1 MKEQVKSDNS
11 NVNINI
17 LEAVNSKT
25 SCVAWF
31 KLADLITRKE
41 KEKALIL
48 YRLLSHSFDDKAY
61 ALQVEGDILWSLEDE
76 VALDKYRQAAYLYKK
91 EKKLVAATAVYE
103 HLLTLQPN
111 NYDFLS
117 TLIILYVL
125 LSWPEK
131 FEERYQLLLEKF
143 AQGIIREDQIFDFSK
158 KIIDFVQGANAL
170 LDEDA
175 QEPFGIQSR
184 NFEWLLGSLQTMLKK
199 KNSDLLKKLK
209 ISA

>member
-1 MKEQVKSDNS
+1 MKEQVKNDNS
-11 NVNINI
+11 SVNISI

-41 KEKALIL
+41 KEKALNL

-91 EKKLVAATAVYE
+91 EKNLVAATAVYE

-117 TLIILYVL
+117 TAIILYIL

-131 FEERYQLLLEKF
+131 FEERYQLLLDKF
-143 AQGIIREDQIFDFSK
+143 AQGVIREDQLFDFSK
-158 KIIDFVQGANAL
+158 KIIDFVKGANAL

-175 QEPFGIQSR
+175 QEPLGIQSR
-184 NFEWLLGSLQTMLKK
+184 NFEWLLGSMQTILKK

>member
-1 MKEQVKSDNS
+1 MREQLNSNNS

-17 LEAVNSKT
+17 LEAANSKT

-41 KEKALIL
+41 KEKALNL
-48 YRLLSHSFDDKAY
+48 YRLLSHSFDDRAY
-61 ALQVEGDILWSLEDE
+61 ALQVEGDILWALEDE
-76 VALDKYRQAAYLYKK
+76 VAVDKYKQAAYLYKK

-117 TLIILYVL
+117 TLIILYIL
-125 LSWPEK
+125 LSWSDK
-131 FEERYQLLLEKF
+131 FEERYQALLDRLDQ
-143 AQGIIREDQIFDFSK
+143 AIISEEQVLDFSK
-158 KIIDFVQGANAL
+158 KIIDFAKGANAL

-175 QEPFGIQSR
+175 QEAVGIQTE
-184 NFEWLLGSLQTMLKK
+184 NYDWLLKSLQNILKNR
-199 KNSDLLKKLK
+199 NSDLLNKLK

>member
-11 NVNINI
+11 SVNISI

-41 KEKALIL
+41 KEKALNL

-76 VALDKYRQAAYLYKK
+76 VALDRYKQAAFLYKK
-91 EKKLVAATAVYE
+91 EKNLVAATAVYE
-103 HLLTLQPN
+103 HMLTLQPN

-117 TLIILYVL
+117 TLIVLYIL

-131 FEERYQLLLEKF
+131 FEERYQLLLIKLE
-143 AQGIIREDQIFDFSK
+143 QGVVREDQVFDFSK
-158 KIIDFVQGANAL
+158 KILDFVNGVNTL

-175 QEPFGIQSR
+175 QETLGIQSKK
-184 NFEWLLGSLQTMLKK
+184 FKWLLSSLQTILKK
-199 KNSDLLKKLK
+199 KNSDLLEKLK